1 MTRRLTIFR
10 DTLLTLQPSSV
21 HRRPENICRLRHIK
35 NRPVTKLYKAKVLTR
50 ALYISRQ
57 TSGQRP
63 ERGHMSDKFP
73 DKKR

>member
-10 DTLLTLQPSSV
+10 DTFATLQPSSV

-35 NRPVTKLYKAKVLTR
+35 NRPVTKLYKAKVFKR
-50 ALYISRQ
+50 ALYINRK
-57 TSGQRP
+57 TSGKRP
-63 ERGHMSDKFP
+63 KRSYMSDKFL